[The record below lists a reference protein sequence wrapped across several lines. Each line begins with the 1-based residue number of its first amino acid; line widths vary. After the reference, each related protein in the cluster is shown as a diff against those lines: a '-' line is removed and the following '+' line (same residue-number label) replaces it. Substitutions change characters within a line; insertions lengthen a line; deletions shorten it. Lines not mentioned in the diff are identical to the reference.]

1 MFVNDIYY
9 LQYGSGG
16 DEETT
21 NQSINLLLR
30 MELDG
35 DESKRWIT
43 LSFSTLRR
51 I

>member
-30 MELDG
+30 MEHDMYG
-35 DESKRWIT
+35 MYVGGVG
-43 LSFSTLRR
+43 
-51 I
+51 